1 MPRYEQVCYELL
13 RPAEIKALREASPIA
28 YIPAGSLEW
37 HSFQNPL
44 GTDAIK
50 AHAICCEAAIKY
62 GGVVLPAFYQGLVGE
77 DNWGPPNWKGY
88 TLGYNQPEVFE
99 AAMLGTAKALVAAGW
114 KLIVGV
120 TGHDV
125 EPQRAAIE
133 RAIKQATDG
142 KNADGFAVMECSLH
156 TPDEELPYG
165 GDHAGAW
172 ETSCMM
178 YVFPKRVDLETLRQR
193 KLSNEE
199 EMKMTGPEGIGGK
212 NPLKYASVK
221 LGEKIV
227 KRMGEL
233 IGRKARKT
241 LALLQGGAA
250 GSVLEEK
257 P

>member
-50 AHAICCEAAIKY
+50 AH
-62 GGVVLPAFYQGLVGE
+62 GLVGE

-99 AAMLGTAKALVAAGW
+99 AAMLGTARALVAAGW

-125 EPQRAAIE
+125 ESQRAAIE

-142 KNADGFAVMECSLH
+142 KNATGFAVMEGSLH
-156 TPDEELPYG
+156 TPDEDLPYG
-165 GDHAGAW
+165 MDHAGAW

-178 YVFPKRVDLETLRQR
+178 YVLPKRVDLETLRQR

-241 LALLQGGAA
+241 LALLQGGPA
-250 GSVLEEK
+250 GSAPEK
-257 P
+257 RP